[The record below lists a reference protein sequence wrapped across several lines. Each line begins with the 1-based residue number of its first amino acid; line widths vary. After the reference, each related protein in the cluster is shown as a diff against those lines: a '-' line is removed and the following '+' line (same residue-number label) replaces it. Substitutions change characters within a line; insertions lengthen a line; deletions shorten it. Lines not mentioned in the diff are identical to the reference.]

1 MSFTCRYCGHLCKT
15 EAGQCSHVKQTLC
28 NYKPGLVPLST
39 LAATITSENPS
50 IPSTP
55 PSPSPGYDSQG
66 NSSMESFMDVDSG
79 EATSGPCTIHFPGAG
94 KVVSWGATYL
104 DNFNDDRFSE
114 ERKENLY
121 YPFSSRP
128 EWEMASFLLNSSLS
142 MQEIDHY
149 LQLEL
154 VGLALYL
161 YDLLA
166 EQYRQNRIIYHSRQ
180 HKDCMKLPT
189 FFLLFRHGEREL

>member
-1 MSFTCRYCGHLCKT
+1 
-15 EAGQCSHVKQTLC
+15 
-28 NYKPGLVPLST
+28 
-39 LAATITSENPS
+39 
-50 IPSTP
+50 
-55 PSPSPGYDSQG
+55 
-66 NSSMESFMDVDSG
+66 MDVDSG

-94 KVVSWGATYL
+94 KVVSCGATYL
-104 DNFNDDRFSE
+104 DDFNDDRFSE

-154 VGLALYL
+154 VGL
-161 YDLLA
+161 
-166 EQYRQNRIIYHSRQ
+166 
-180 HKDCMKLPT
+180 T
-189 FFLLFRHGEREL
+189 FVSI